1 MTRPPK
7 MPASA
12 IRSMVESRNAPQ
24 VPLVPLIRASTPSSM
39 SRNTK
44 IVQVKA
50 PGKSSPIGKRPSA
63 PPATPTVPMTVTAF
77 GVMGVRAST
86 LPTGVNRR
94 VMAGRSG
101 FSMAVRSYRRAE
113 LEFSAARVGFTF
125 RQPGRF
131 FPWGLWTRCSRVKA
145 GRAQRWLAGG
155 RPPAPPEA
163 REAIARRR
171 TSVAGTSSGAGG
183 AAGRA
188 PAADQ
193 VRNVVLV
200 GHSGTGKSSLVEALL
215 AATGTIQRPGSIEEG
230 TTVSDFDEIEV
241 KQQRSVNLTLAPV
254 IHNGIKVN
262 LLDTP
267 GYADFTGDLR
277 AGLRAADS
285 ALFAV
290 SATDG
295 IDGVTRM
302 LWEECAAVGMPRAV
316 VITKIDHQ
324 RAEFQATLDACREAF
339 GDAVAPLYLPVGE
352 PVNGLIGLL
361 SQKLYSYSG
370 GERSEGAPAAAD
382 EERMTDLR
390 GELIEG
396 VITESE
402 DESLMDR
409 YLSGEEIDPKVLIE
423 DLEKAVAQSSFYPV
437 LVVSA
442 PQKIG
447 MLELLEVMTEAF
459 PSPAEHPLPPVT
471 TPDGKP
477 VTGLSADP
485 KGPLLAEVVK
495 TTSDSY
501 VGRIS
506 LVRVFSGT
514 LRPDAS
520 VHVSGHGR
528 AASGHEDHDDDERIG
543 ALTSPLGKQQRP
555 VTQCAAGD
563 ICAVAKLS
571 TAETGDTLSDKEK
584 PLLMESW
591 SMPEP
596 LLPVAI
602 VAKSKADEDKLSQA
616 LSRLVAED
624 PTLRLENNAET
635 RQLVLWCMGEAHAD
649 LLLDR
654 LANRYGVAVETTDLR
669 VPLRE
674 TVAGKAQGLG
684 RNVKQSG
691 GHGEYGICHIEI
703 EPLADA
709 SAFEFVDKIVGGVVP
724 RQFIPSVEKGVRW
737 QMEQG
742 VVAGYPMIGIRVTLY
757 DGKAHSVDSSDMA
770 FQKAGRAALRDA
782 VDKAQPKLL
791 EPVDEVS
798 VLVPDD
804 YVGAIMSDVPSRR
817 GRVLGTEQIGVGR
830 TLVKAEIPEL
840 EITRYAIELRS
851 LSHGTGSFTR
861 SYLRHEPL
869 PAHLASKVAAESKP
883 G

>member
-1 MTRPPK
+1 M
-7 MPASA
+7 
-12 IRSMVESRNAPQ
+12 
-24 VPLVPLIRASTPSSM
+24 
-39 SRNTK
+39 
-44 IVQVKA
+44 
-50 PGKSSPIGKRPSA
+50 
-63 PPATPTVPMTVTAF
+63 
-77 GVMGVRAST
+77 
-86 LPTGVNRR
+86 
-94 VMAGRSG
+94 
-101 FSMAVRSYRRAE
+101 
-113 LEFSAARVGFTF
+113 
-125 RQPGRF
+125 
-131 FPWGLWTRCSRVKA
+131 
-145 GRAQRWLAGG
+145 
-155 RPPAPPEA
+155 
-163 REAIARRR
+163 
-171 TSVAGTSSGAGG
+171 
-183 AAGRA
+183 
-188 PAADQ
+188 
-193 VRNVVLV
+193 VLV
-200 GHSGTGKSSLVEALL
+200 GHSGSGKTSLVEALL
-215 AATGTIQRPGSIEEG
+215 ATTGTIQRQGSIEEG
-230 TTVSDFDEIEV
+230 TTVSDFDEVEIR
-241 KQQRSVNLTLAPV
+241 QQRSVNLTLAPLV
-254 IHNGIKVN
+254 HNGIKVN

-290 SATDG
+290 SAAEG
-295 IDGVTRM
+295 IDGLTRM
-302 LWEECAAVGMPRAV
+302 LWDECAAVGMPRAV

-324 RAEFQATLDACREAF
+324 RAEFDATLAACRSAF
-339 GDAVAPLYLPVGE
+339 GDAVAPLYLPVGD
-352 PVNGLIGLL
+352 PVDGLIGLL
-361 SQKLYSYSG
+361 SQKLFSYSG
-370 GERSEGAPAAAD
+370 GNRTEGAPPAAD
-382 EERMTDLR
+382 QDRMEELR

-396 VITESE
+396 IITESE

-423 DLEKAVAQSSFYPV
+423 DLEKAVARGSFYPV

-442 PQKIG
+442 PQRIG

-459 PSPAEHPLPPVT
+459 PSPAEHPLPAVT

-477 VTGLSADP
+477 VSGLTADP

-495 TTSDSY
+495 TTTDPY

-528 AASGHEDHDDDERIG
+528 SARGHDDHDNDERIG

-571 TAETGDTLSDKEK
+571 TAETGDTLSEKEH

-591 SMPEP
+591 SIPEP

-624 PTLRLENNAET
+624 PTLRLENNPET
-635 RQLVLWCMGEAHAD
+635 HQLVLWTMGEAHTD

-654 LANRYGVAVETTDLR
+654 LTHRQGVAVETTDLR

-674 TVAGKAQGLG
+674 TIGGKGQGLG

-691 GHGEYGICHIEI
+691 GHGEYGICHIEV
-703 EPLADA
+703 EPLAD
-709 SAFEFVDKIVGGVVP
+709 SAGFEFVDKIVGGVVP

-742 VVAGYPMIGIRVTLY
+742 VLAGYPMTGVRVTLY

-770 FQKAGRAALRDA
+770 FQKAGRLALKDA
-782 VDKAQPKLL
+782 VDKAQPTLL
-791 EPVDEVS
+791 EPVDEVH

-804 YVGAIMSDVPSRR
+804 YVGAVMSDLSSRR
-817 GRVLGTEQIGVGR
+817 GRVLGTEPVGVGR

-840 EITRYAIELRS
+840 EITRYSIDLRS
-851 LSHGTGSFTR
+851 LSQGTGSFTR
-861 SYLRHEPL
+861 QYVRHEPL
-869 PAHLASKVAAESKP
+869 PAHLAAKVAADAKA
-883 G
+883 

>member
-1 MTRPPK
+1 M
-7 MPASA
+7 
-12 IRSMVESRNAPQ
+12 
-24 VPLVPLIRASTPSSM
+24 
-39 SRNTK
+39 
-44 IVQVKA
+44 
-50 PGKSSPIGKRPSA
+50 
-63 PPATPTVPMTVTAF
+63 
-77 GVMGVRAST
+77 
-86 LPTGVNRR
+86 
-94 VMAGRSG
+94 
-101 FSMAVRSYRRAE
+101 
-113 LEFSAARVGFTF
+113 
-125 RQPGRF
+125 
-131 FPWGLWTRCSRVKA
+131 
-145 GRAQRWLAGG
+145 
-155 RPPAPPEA
+155 
-163 REAIARRR
+163 
-171 TSVAGTSSGAGG
+171 
-183 AAGRA
+183 
-188 PAADQ
+188 
-193 VRNVVLV
+193 VLV
-200 GHSGTGKSSLVEALL
+200 GHSGSGKTSLVEALL
-215 AATGTIQRPGSIEEG
+215 AATGTIQRQGNIEEG
-230 TTVSDFDEIEV
+230 TTVSDFDEVEIR
-241 KQQRSVNLTLAPV
+241 QQRSVNLTLAPLV
-254 IHNGIKVN
+254 HNGIKVN

-290 SATDG
+290 SAAEG
-295 IDGVTRM
+295 IDGLTRM

-324 RAEFQATLDACREAF
+324 RADFDACLDACREAF
-339 GDAVAPLYLPVGE
+339 GDAIAPLYLPVGA
-352 PVNGLIGLL
+352 PVDGLIGLL
-361 SQKLYSYSG
+361 SQKLYRYSG
-370 GERSEGAPAAAD
+370 GSPGARTEDTASAAD
-382 EERMTDLR
+382 QDRMEELR

-396 VITESE
+396 IITESE

-423 DLEKAVAQSSFYPV
+423 DLEKAVARGSFYPV

-442 PQKIG
+442 PQRIG

-459 PSPAEHPLPPVT
+459 PSPAEHPLPAVT

-477 VTGLSADP
+477 VSGLSSDP

-495 TTSDSY
+495 TTSDPY

-528 AASGHEDHDDDERIG
+528 STRGHDDHDNDERIG

-571 TAETGDTLSDKEK
+571 TAETGDTLSEKEH

-591 SMPEP
+591 SIPEP

-624 PTLRLENNAET
+624 PTLRLENNPET
-635 RQLVLWCMGEAHAD
+635 HQLVLWCMGEAHTD

-654 LANRYGVAVETTDLR
+654 LTHRQGVAVETTDLR

-674 TVAGKAQGLG
+674 TIGGKGQGLG

-691 GHGEYGICHIEI
+691 GHGEYGICHIEV
-703 EPLADA
+703 EPLAD
-709 SAFEFVDKIVGGVVP
+709 SAGFEFVDKIVGGVVP

-742 VVAGYPMIGIRVTLY
+742 VTAGYPMTGVRVTLY

-770 FQKAGRAALRDA
+770 FQKAGRLALKDA
-782 VDKAQPKLL
+782 VDKAQPLLL
-791 EPVDEVS
+791 EPVDEVH

-804 YVGAIMSDVPSRR
+804 YVGAVMSDLSSRR
-817 GRVLGTEQIGVGR
+817 GRVLGTEPVGVGR

-840 EITRYAIELRS
+840 EITRYSIDLRS
-851 LSHGTGSFTR
+851 ISQGTGSFTR
-861 SYLRHEPL
+861 QYVRHEPL
-869 PAHLASKVAAESKP
+869 PSHLAAKVAAEAKDDKH
-883 G
+883 